1 MGDALGCDPA
11 RRSRI
16 RCGPVVLRRGASV
29 VIALNDTAPIEAG
42 FGSVRIRASVH
53 ARPVSVASG
62 AADDEVSL
70 LIALDRPPSIRG
82 AVTEKGPSTALLASR
97 AQAAMTPAAKCH
109 LVLTFPAQVL
119 NGIGIEAPFAHGI
132 DTHSALFWP
141 FLTFA
146 WTCAT
151 TRDRQTGLSLYFMER
166 LLQEMIVGVVVAS
179 LKARHDK
186 PAADLHAAALSVI
199 TARVGDPDLTAASVA
214 AELNTSLRTL
224 QRQFTARGTTM
235 DRSIRGAR
243 VRHAMTLLRDP
254 AYSSLSIERVAHT
267 CGLANGSSLARAFAA
282 EGHPSP
288 TRVRAARRPHA
299 VRA

>member
-1 MGDALGCDPA
+1 M
-11 RRSRI
+11 
-16 RCGPVVLRRGASV
+16 
-29 VIALNDTAPIEAG
+29 VIALSDVPPAQAD
-42 FGSVRIRASVH
+42 FGSVRIRALLS
-53 ARPVSVASG
+53 ARP
-62 AADDEVSL
+62 AAAPLRTAPDEVTL
-70 LIALDRPPSIRG
+70 VVALDRPPSIRG
-82 AVTEKGPSTALLASR
+82 VVTEKGPCVAVLTSE
-97 AQAAMTPAAKCH
+97 AAADTVPPAKCH
-109 LVLTFPAQVL
+109 LVMTFPAQVL
-119 NGIGIEAPFAHGI
+119 SGVGLEAPCSRAI

-146 WTCAT
+146 WTCVT

-186 PAADLHAAALSVI
+186 PAADLHAAAQSVI
-199 TARVGDPDLTAASVA
+199 AARVGDPDLTAASVA

-254 AYSSLSIERVAHT
+254 AYSSLSIEQLAHT

>member
-1 MGDALGCDPA
+1 MAT
-11 RRSRI
+11 
-16 RCGPVVLRRGASV
+16 VLSDVPPTQA
-29 VIALNDTAPIEAG
+29 D
-42 FGSVRIRASVH
+42 FGSVRIRALFSAH
-53 ARPVSVASG
+53 PTTAPLR
-62 AADDEVSL
+62 AAPDEVTL
-70 LIALDRPPSIRG
+70 VVALDRPPSIRG
-82 AVTEKGPSTALLASR
+82 VITEKGPCVAVLTSD
-97 AQAAMTPAAKCH
+97 AAADTVPPAKCH

-119 NGIGIEAPFAHGI
+119 NGVGLEAPFLQAI

-146 WTCAT
+146 WTCVT

-166 LLQEMIVGVVVAS
+166 LLQEMVVGVVVAS
-179 LKARHDK
+179 LRARHDK

-224 QRQFTARGTTM
+224 QRQFSARGTTM
-235 DRSIRGAR
+235 DRSIRNAR
-243 VRHAMTLLRDP
+243 VRHAMALLRDP
-254 AYSSLSIERVAHT
+254 AYSSLSIERVAHA

-288 TRVRAARRPHA
+288 TRVRAARHLRA